1 MSHCSPVQ
9 SIPDFSQPGSG
20 DSEERESCFAR
31 NEGICGQNF
40 LEQFEDQIA
49 LDQAAQ
55 EKVSFS
61 REALEIISR
70 HMPSLY
76 GLIEFDSC

>member
-1 MSHCSPVQ
+1 MSHCSRVQ
-9 SIPDFSQPGSG
+9 SIPDFSEPGSG

-55 EKVSFS
+55 EKVGLSS
-61 REALEIISR
+61 KAIDNISSA
-70 HMPSLY
+70 HVKPVCTE
-76 GLIEFDSC
+76 GLI